1 MPDVYNIGYQD
12 SRQLVLEKLNGQKIN
27 YLADLQQALKKPV
40 NGFQIFE
47 FMKGDTLQRIV
58 LDAATLDAATKRV
71 LDHYGIDK
79 DHLFAET
86 AKSAIAAKAGG
97 SN

>member
-1 MPDVYNIGYQD
+1 MPDPYNIGYQD
-12 SRQLVLEKLNGQKIN
+12 SRQLVIEKVNGQKIN
-27 YLADLQQALKKPV
+27 YLADVQQALKKPV
-40 NGFQIFE
+40 NGFHIFQ

-79 DHLFAET
+79 DHFFAVT
-86 AKSAIAAKAGG
+86 GKSATAGKALGL
-97 SN
+97 N